1 MKTWRKV
8 HIYSFG
14 YQWWYDNRYGFAFMN
29 GHGGQYAFI
38 DRPSRTMLV
47 MTSEPNTQ
55 DDHQVSP
62 EVGVS
67 LFLHVLGS
75 IREP

>member
-1 MKTWRKV
+1 
-8 HIYSFG
+8 
-14 YQWWYDNRYGFAFMN
+14 MN
-29 GHGGQYAFI
+29 GHGGQHAFI

-67 LFLHVLGS
+67 LFPDVLGS